1 MRLLIPLFLLI
12 LVFSPRTVHA
22 QAQQVEMSVTLDH
35 FGDGSMEVKT
45 RYSAQGWL
53 SWKANFGDH
62 PDLVLR
68 NLRREQAAREF
79 FDYSLDKDE
88 VNRIAVARMKGRAF
102 AKLMGDGR
110 YTLGPIKPL
119 HFVTGTGREWI
130 FNSSMS
136 GGLQGNGVEQ
146 TLHVFLPPEATDAQ
160 ILNPGSDYAELVY
173 AMPHP
178 SPFLSPLFLLAAIV
192 GGLSLVLI
200 AVSWFIPSAKA
211 KIQQAAAPAR
221 MNLPPPLP

>member
-1 MRLLIPLFLLI
+1 
-12 LVFSPRTVHA
+12 
-22 QAQQVEMSVTLDH
+22 
-35 FGDGSMEVKT
+35 MEVKT

-79 FDYSLDKDE
+79 YDYSLDKDE
-88 VNRIAVARMKGRAF
+88 INRIAVAKMKGRAF

-119 HFVTGTGREWI
+119 HFVTGSGREWI

-136 GGLQGNGVEQ
+136 GGLQGNGIEQ
-146 TLHVFLPPEATDAQ
+146 TMHVFLPPEATEAQ

-178 SPFLSPLFLLAAIV
+178 SPFLSPLFLVAAII
-192 GGLSLVLI
+192 GGLSFILMAL
-200 AVSWFIPSAKA
+200 SWFIPSSKG
-211 KIQQAAAPAR
+211 KFQPAPA
-221 MNLPPPLP
+221 MATPNKLPPPLP